1 MPMYVPGMAKRKRQP
16 YVIWDKRTTIVTPV
30 GEVLTPQQQIDK
42 YPAVGIE
49 GIRYIVLF
57 FRVSHNFCIKT
68 DIFV

>member
-1 MPMYVPGMAKRKRQP
+1 MLLRVTEMAKKKRQP
-16 YVIWDKRTTIVTPV
+16 YALRYKRITIVTPV